1 MSDDEDEEKAGLADF
16 EEGWMLLELKHVLW
30 AHANFSLLLKTDMSV
45 SYVTQQIFERYG
57 RVQEVV
63 LYVGEVPGEQ
73 FRLKDGRQKLGQL
86 FQTTGSKK
94 REKPEKHA
102 LLYDFQPYNP
112 TEPVLLA
119 L

>member
-1 MSDDEDEEKAGLADF
+1 MSEDEDEEKAGLADF
-16 EEGWMLLELKHVLW
+16 EEGWMLLELRHVLW
-30 AHANFSLLLKTDMSV
+30 SYANFSLLLKTDMSV

-73 FRLKDGRQKLGQL
+73 FRLKNSRQKIGDL

-94 REKPEKHA
+94 REKPEKHS
-102 LLYDFQPYNP
+102 LLYDFLPFNP

>member
-1 MSDDEDEEKAGLADF
+1 MSDDEDEEKSGLAEF
-16 EEGWMLLELKHVLW
+16 EEGWMELELKYVLW
-30 AHANFSLLLKTDMSV
+30 SHASFKLLLKTDMSV

-57 RVQEVV
+57 RVQEVI
-63 LYVGEVPGEQ
+63 LYVGDVPGEQ
-73 FRLKDGRQKLGQL
+73 FRLKNGRQKIGDL

-94 REKPEKHA
+94 RDKPEKHS
-102 LLYDFQPYNP
+102 LLYDIVPYNA